1 MGLSLPS
8 ALSHGDRHDAP
19 GQRGAPDCVDPL
31 GGDHDRVLLFS
42 LCLAASFAP
51 AGLAIAQTVSSPS
64 QDIPY
69 SGLRSLPGSNFPDQ
83 ALFSSVRFD
92 KLEWAGL
99 GAGNSARWDM
109 EAFVGNDYDKFFFK
123 SEGAYDG
130 RKQKFEEARFQ
141 ALYSRM
147 ISYFFDLQ
155 VGVRHDVSPNP
166 SRTYAV
172 IGIEG
177 LAPGIFE
184 IDADAYISQ
193 KGELSATFTG
203 FYDLLVTNRLILQPR
218 IDVRWQLQ
226 SVPDLKLGNGITDF
240 ELGARLRYDIT
251 RNLSPYIGVSWDRK
265 VGETAAIAERNLKA
279 VSSVN
284 FVGGVR
290 LLW

>member
-1 MGLSLPS
+1 MN
-8 ALSHGDRHDAP
+8 
-19 GQRGAPDCVDPL
+19 
-31 GGDHDRVLLFS
+31 RVLLFS
-42 LCLAASFAP
+42 LCLAASFAR
-51 AGLAIAQTVSSPS
+51 AGLATAQTVSSPS
-64 QDIPY
+64 LDIPY

-83 ALFSSVRFD
+83 ALFGGVRFD

-177 LAPGIFE
+177 LAPGVFE
-184 IDADAYISQ
+184 IDADAYVSQ
-193 KGELSATFTG
+193 KGELSASFTG
-203 FYDLLVTNRLILQPR
+203 FYDLLITNRLILQPR

-226 SVPDLKLGNGITDF
+226 SVPELELGSGITDF

-251 RNLSPYIGVSWDRK
+251 RNVSPYVGVSWDRK
-265 VGETAAIAERNLKA
+265 LSETAAIAERNLKA

>member
-1 MGLSLPS
+1 MN
-8 ALSHGDRHDAP
+8 RI
-19 GQRGAPDCVDPL
+19 
-31 GGDHDRVLLFS
+31 LLFS
-42 LCLAASFAP
+42 VYIAALFAP
-51 AGLAIAQTVSSPS
+51 VAFANAQTVSNSS
-64 QDIPY
+64 QNIPY
-69 SGLRSLPGSNFPDQ
+69 FGLRGLPETNFPDQ
-83 ALFSSVRFD
+83 ALFSGVRFD

-99 GAGNSARWDM
+99 GGGNSARWDM
-109 EAFVGNDYDKFFFK
+109 EAFVGNDYDKLFFK

-155 VGVRHDVSPNP
+155 LGVRHDVSPNP

-193 KGELSATFTG
+193 KGELSASFTG
-203 FYDLLVTNRLILQPR
+203 FYDLLITNRLILQPR

-226 SVPDLKLGNGITDF
+226 SIPELELGSGITDF
-240 ELGARLRYDIT
+240 EIGARFRYDVT
-251 RNLSPYIGVSWDRK
+251 RNVSPYIGVSWDRK
-265 VGETAAIAERNLKA
+265 LSETAAIAERNLKA
-279 VSSVN
+279 ASSVN